1 MSHPVCI
8 ITIDGRPASN
18 LFWERLISVTVTD
31 KEGTSSDTIDIALN
45 AGNPPDLALPRK
57 GAIITCQM
65 GPSLDDIAD
74 FGTFTAD
81 DVTLHFLP
89 YTIDVQGKSADMRA
103 SLKEHKSRHFDG
115 ETFGG
120 VVQKMASDHGL
131 TAQIDPEIAS
141 FAGKDGY
148 FLQENESDL
157 HWVERQAR
165 RLNGLFTIK
174 NGRLIVAK
182 RGAGLTAGGAALG
195 GLIITPPMVV
205 EGSGSV
211 TFADREGHGKVRAA
225 WHDTAEG
232 KRKYEEAD
240 ADSDKEATYTL
251 RHDHT
256 TQDAAKR
263 AAESRA
269 KELQRQAETTNVTII
284 GNTAA
289 RGGAPMSYAGIHPEV
304 DGQPFII
311 DSAAHSFSKS
321 GYTVQISAKKKV

>member
-1 MSHPVCI
+1 VNPVCI

-18 LFWERLISVTVTD
+18 LFWQRLISVTVTD
-31 KEGTSSDTIDIALN
+31 KEGSSSDTIDLSLN
-45 AGNPPDLALPRK
+45 AGMPPDLAIPRR

-65 GPSLDDIAD
+65 GPSLGDLAD

-89 YTIDVQGKSADMRA
+89 YKIDVQGKAADMRA

-120 VVQKMASDHGL
+120 VVQKMAGEHGL
-131 TAQIDPEIAS
+131 AAQVDPEIAA
-141 FAGKDGY
+141 FAGREGY
-148 FLQENESDL
+148 FLQEGESDL
-157 HWVERQAR
+157 HWIERQAR

-174 NGRLIVAK
+174 NGRLIIAK
-182 RGAGLTAGGAALG
+182 KGAGMTAGGAALG
-195 GLIITPPMVV
+195 GLVVTPGMVV
-205 EGSGSV
+205 EGTGSV
-211 TFADREGHGKVRAA
+211 TFAEREGHKTVRAA

-232 KRKYEEAD
+232 VRKYEEAE
-240 ADSDKEATYTL
+240 ANPEAEATYIL

-256 TQDAAKR
+256 TQDAARR

-269 KELQRQAETTNVTII
+269 KELQRQAETTSVTIN

-289 RGGAPMSYAGIHPEV
+289 RGGAPMSYAGIHPQV

-311 DSAAHSFSKS
+311 ESAAHSFSKG